1 MSDIATIFILMLAT
15 QTGDGL
21 SLTKIRDFP
30 TVEAC
35 RTAAAGA
42 GAAIGEAPGIA
53 FLCVSGE
60 EIAKL
65 GRSAR

>member
-1 MSDIATIFILMLAT
+1 MSDLATIFILMLAT

-35 RTAAAGA
+35 RTAAADA
-42 GAAIGEAPGIA
+42 TAAVGEAPGAA
-53 FLCVSGE
+53 FICVSGA
-60 EIAKL
+60 EIANL